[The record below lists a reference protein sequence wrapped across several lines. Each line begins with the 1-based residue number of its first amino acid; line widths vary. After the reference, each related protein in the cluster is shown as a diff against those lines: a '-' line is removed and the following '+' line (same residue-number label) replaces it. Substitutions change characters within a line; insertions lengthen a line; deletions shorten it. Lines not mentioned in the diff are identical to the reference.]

1 MNPFGPVSFVIV
13 CLASLAAFAARLE
26 AGVINPDISVIGQP
40 FIHYTGDPAD
50 PDRKK
55 LRLDVGET
63 EFVFDAA
70 LNPYA
75 RGTFVA
81 ALSEEEGIELE
92 EGYFNLFK
100 GLPFELALKGG
111 KYRVGFGPLNPV
123 HPHAYPFA
131 ERPHVLA
138 EYLPGEESFNETGLS
153 LSRRFPIAGDFSIN
167 ASADWLQGNTFHAA
181 EEGAE
186 EPDPN
191 ADLTRP
197 AFLGRLSG
205 FSLIGEQSALE
216 FGVSG
221 TEGTNDVSAG
231 TRTRTWGADA
241 KVKAWISPQAY
252 LIVQGEGLR
261 SEPEEIDPESGD
273 VTSTSYMGGYLFAD
287 YNFAIRYN
295 VGASYEHYQQRDE
308 DKSTA
313 QVFGVFAGYS
323 LLEETTA
330 FRLDWNHFKP
340 EGGDG
345 VSSVT
350 LRVLYSMGPHKAH
363 QF

>member
-1 MNPFGPVSFVIV
+1 MRRMNR
-13 CLASLAAFAARLE
+13 LASIFCLVLAIS
-26 AGVINPDISVIGQP
+26 AGVSSRVRAGIINPDISVVGQP
-40 FIHYTGDPAD
+40 FLRYTDDPDD
-50 PDRKK
+50 PDRKR

-75 RGTFVA
+75 RGTFVV
-81 ALSEEEGIELE
+81 ALGDEGAEVEEGF
-92 EGYFNLFK
+92 FNLTR
-100 GLPFELALKGG
+100 GLPFDLAVKGG
-111 KYRVGFGPLNPV
+111 KYRVGFGRLNPI

-131 ERPHVLA
+131 ERPRVLV
-138 EYLPGEESFNETGLS
+138 EYLPGDESYNETGLS
-153 LSRRFPIAGDFSIN
+153 VSRRFPVVGDFSLN
-167 ASADWLQGNTFHAA
+167 ASADWLQGNSFHAA
-181 EEGAE
+181 EEDAD

-216 FGVSG
+216 FGLSG
-221 TEGTNDVSAG
+221 TEGTNDVTEG
-231 TRTRTWGADA
+231 TRTRIFGADA
-241 KVKAWISPQAY
+241 KVKLWTSPQAY

-261 SEPEEIDPESGD
+261 SEPEEIDPGTGEIDSP
-273 VTSTSYMGGYLFAD
+273 SYMGGYVFAD

-295 VGASYEHYQQRDE
+295 VGASFERYQQRNE
-308 DKSTA
+308 DKTTA
-313 QVFGVFAGYS
+313 QAIGAFAGYS

-340 EGGDG
+340 EGGEA
-345 VSSVT
+345 VNTVT